1 LKRVSHTMN
10 IIRSCGCFVS
20 IEEGEEIEVLCEV
33 CLDEGWVC
41 DKSSLGIRNGHSM
54 NNGYIQEAMFLFNCG
69 MIFWYVVIVPYEDK
83 KRVNKR
89 KLELAQ
95 GIVDELKKTGDILV
109 ISKENEKNI
118 VRGIAEDI

>member
-1 LKRVSHTMN
+1 
-10 IIRSCGCFVS
+10 
-20 IEEGEEIEVLCEV
+20 
-33 CLDEGWVC
+33 
-41 DKSSLGIRNGHSM
+41 
-54 NNGYIQEAMFLFNCG
+54 MFLFNCG